1 MRFLT
6 AEWRDLIHLQYEAPR
21 SLLLPLVPKGTE
33 LDRFEGRLLASLVGF
48 RFVGMG
54 IRGIPIPGYGE
65 FEEVNLRFYVVPSGH
80 PDKRAVVFI
89 RELVPTRV
97 VAEAARLTYN
107 EPYLRVPM
115 SHAIGPEGIS
125 YRWTYE
131 AKDFEMRAAKDGA
144 PRPLAPGSVEEF
156 IGDRHWG
163 YTRMEDGS
171 TIEYQVDHPRWEVVA
186 VKDVLVSGPLATL
199 YGDAW
204 AEILSD
210 PPCSAFYAVGSKIA
224 VHAWTPFAA

>member
-1 MRFLT
+1 QGPGRAHDARDDDHGGAQPPGEAHDRGSGREGPEAGADRDRARADRRDADRRDAALDRGGDSRPLRDAEEETPMRFLT

-33 LDRFEGRLLASLVGF
+33 LDRFEGRLLARLVGF

-107 EPYLRVPM
+107 E
-115 SHAIGPEGIS
+115 
-125 YRWTYE
+125 
-131 AKDFEMRAAKDGA
+131 
-144 PRPLAPGSVEEF
+144 
-156 IGDRHWG
+156 
-163 YTRMEDGS
+163 
-171 TIEYQVDHPRWEVVA
+171 
-186 VKDVLVSGPLATL
+186 
-199 YGDAW
+199 
-204 AEILSD
+204 
-210 PPCSAFYAVGSKIA
+210 
-224 VHAWTPFAA
+224 